1 MSSSCFLSPSLA
13 RARTRFIV
21 YRSMR
26 IAAAAAVSQHTAGGW
41 PSLNCSLFSNT
52 TNVDKWIFRI
62 FLFFFYI
69 LVLRSYT
76 IICYIRL
83 YTSLL
88 RPSSCTTRRP
98 WSRPT
103 PADGRGGRDGFARR
117 RRRRQKKCGEAPA
130 IFYTH
135 THAHTHRRYTR
146 NIISA
151 NQLPGILSYDAYIPI
166 RRGTVVV
173 LRV

>member
-62 FLFFFYI
+62 FLFFYI
-69 LVLRSYT
+69 YSRSSFIYNNM
-76 IICYIRL
+76 L
-83 YTSLL
+83 YTFVHLS
-88 RPSSCTTRRP
+88 PSPVVLHHSPAMVASYACRRSRRTRWVCTAAAAAEEMRR
-98 WSRPT
+98 ST
-103 PADGRGGRDGFARR
+103 CHFL
-117 RRRRQKKCGEAPA
+117 
-130 IFYTH
+130 YT
-135 THAHTHRRYTR
+135 HTHRRYTR